1 MKLNEKIIFLR
12 KEKNMSQVDL
22 ADALGIS
29 RQTVSKWENGDSLP
43 DVTNLQAL
51 AALFEVSTD
60 ELLNDEKTVS
70 HKNYPEWLDHL
81 PGFMSSM
88 VHKYGWLYGVNMM
101 IGGAMF
107 TGMGL
112 LSRFMFRTMLFDS
125 NEGYEF
131 YMMFGNGE
139 FREWTIAKT
148 FTGFII
154 GIGVVLL
161 VTGAV
166 LAVVLKK
173 YGMEKEKKSL

>member
-1 MKLNEKIIFLR
+1 MKLNEKIVFLR

-70 HKNYPEWLDHL
+70 RKNYPEWLDRL

-88 VHKYGWLYGVNMM
+88 VHKYGWLYGVETMVS
-101 IGGAMF
+101 GAIF
-107 TGMGL
+107 TVMGL
-112 LSRFMFRTMLFDS
+112 LSRFMFRTMMFGSDDS
-125 NEGYEF
+125 YEF
-131 YMMFGNGE
+131 YMMFGQNE
-139 FREWTIAKT
+139 FPGWTVAKT
-148 FTGFII
+148 FTGFFI

-161 VTGAV
+161 VAGAV

-173 YGMEKEKKSL
+173 YGMEKEKKS